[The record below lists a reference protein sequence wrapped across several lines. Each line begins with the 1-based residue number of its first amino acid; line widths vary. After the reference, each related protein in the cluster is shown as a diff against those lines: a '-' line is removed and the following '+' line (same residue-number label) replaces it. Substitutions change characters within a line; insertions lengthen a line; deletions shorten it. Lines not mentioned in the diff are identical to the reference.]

1 MDKNPS
7 FKNDILTLGVGLS
20 SDFLF
25 FQHGGDA
32 FCRAV
37 VCGDDSC
44 FGSSQNHYT
53 CRKGVAHPTPEVS
66 KEKNIPYNRIAAG
79 FGDPAN
85 HLKCIL
91 YHGKPP
97 INA

>member
-1 MDKNPS
+1 MEEMHFVELWFVEMIHVLGAPKTITHVEKGWPS
-7 FKNDILTLGVGLS
+7 PPLK
-20 SDFLF
+20 
-25 FQHGGDA
+25 FQK
-32 FCRAV
+32 
-37 VCGDDSC
+37 
-44 FGSSQNHYT
+44 
-53 CRKGVAHPTPEVS
+53 RKIS
-66 KEKNIPYNRIAAG
+66 YNRIAAG